1 MTNKRSKAMLA
12 NANRKFLELQMM
24 YATKRI
30 PKGILNTKSHII
42 TPYLDGCVEE
52 LVASFMGYVL
62 TEDAGQTATD
72 YAVIS
77 KVVEVPNFPRWL
89 PKRLQS
95 RWTRTATIT
104 KEVKMSVTP
113 KWTYPHAN
121 IATLG
126 DPVGKFGY
134 TKFSYIEG
142 SNDITRD

>member
-1 MTNKRSKAMLA
+1 MSGNETLV
-12 NANRKFLELQMM
+12 RKLLDLQMM

-30 PKGILNTKSHII
+30 PKGVLNTKTHLLTS
-42 TPYLDGCVEE
+42 YLDTCAEE

-62 TEDAGQTATD
+62 AEDAGQTATD
-72 YAVIS
+72 YAVKS

-89 PKRLQS
+89 PKRLQAK
-95 RWTRTATIT
+95 WTKTDTVT
-104 KEVKMSVTP
+104 MEVKMSVTP
-113 KWTYPHAN
+113 KWTYPHAQ
-121 IATLG
+121 IKSLG